1 MDKVTREELKQKI
14 IQNFLK
20 FIESKPEL
28 KRDDMIKD
36 AFTKLKSSVASNK

>member
-14 IQNFLK
+14 ISNFIK

-28 KRDDMIKD
+28 TRDEMIKD
-36 AFTKLKSSVASNK
+36 AFQKLKSSAKTK